1 MGVPYVA
8 KSVDNCEF
16 ERERERERERQ
27 ADFIYYLGY
36 GVHSAHTKMHN
47 LV

>member
-16 ERERERERERQ
+16 ERERERERERDRQ
-27 ADFIYYLGY
+27 ISYI
-36 GVHSAHTKMHN
+36 T
-47 LV
+47 